1 MFNMIKQ
8 QFERGKINHLLCGL
22 IRDFIVSRKPTE
34 SIQLGEST
42 FHHPPKRFWSE
53 SVCSVGSGTHL
64 NVDIEITLYILNK
77 LTAISLVD
85 KSFPDRR
92 PCIGNLFTHR
102 RCEPGI
108 MYSATADVRA
118 EDEPV
123 AVNSDVAFYTFH
135 LLVGI
140 ETIVALTVAHLTL

>member
-1 MFNMIKQ
+1 MFDMIKQ

-22 IRDFIVSRKPTE
+22 IRDFIVSCKPTE
-34 SIQLGEST
+34 SIQPGEST
-42 FHHPPKRFWSE
+42 FHHLSKRFWSE

-64 NVDIEITLYILNK
+64 DVDIEITLYILNK
-77 LTAISLVD
+77 FTAITAVG

-92 PCIGNLFTHR
+92 PCSGNLFTHR

-108 MYSATADVRA
+108 MYSGTANVPA

-123 AVNSDVAFYTFH
+123 AVNSDVAFIPFTF
-135 LLVGI
+135 LL
-140 ETIVALTVAHLTL
+140 ASKSLSL